1 MVIKLGDLLKVVSD
15 SEAVFIRV
23 VFPISNSEKIREE
36 SQTVVL
42 LDSIVKN
49 IKMDGSSML
58 FIDVEPNNGKEV
70 V

>member
-1 MVIKLGDLLKVVSD
+1 MGIKLGDLLKVVSD

-23 VFPISNSEKIREE
+23 VFPISNSRKIREE
-36 SQTVVL
+36 SQMVVL